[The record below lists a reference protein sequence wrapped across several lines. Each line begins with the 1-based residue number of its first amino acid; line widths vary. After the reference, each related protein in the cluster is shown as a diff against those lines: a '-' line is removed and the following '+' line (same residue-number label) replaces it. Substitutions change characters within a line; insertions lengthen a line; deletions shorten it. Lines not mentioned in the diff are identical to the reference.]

1 MMNFP
6 HFIISPS
13 FHARAVVPK
22 GTCIPYPIYFLYI
35 HIPQSD
41 NLLTISYADDFT
53 VSCYNYNVNQM
64 VEALT
69 AHTSNIEKWA
79 DERGLA
85 ISTPKS
91 AIILFTSQFAQ
102 SHPQLTLNNSLYYP
116 LERHYV
122 YWEVTFDPHFKFNDH
137 VKSIVKLRPVS
148 KS

>member
-1 MMNFP
+1 
-6 HFIISPS
+6 
-13 FHARAVVPK
+13 
-22 GTCIPYPIYFLYI
+22 
-35 HIPQSD
+35 
-41 NLLTISYADDFT
+41 
-53 VSCYNYNVNQM
+53 M

-137 VKSIVKLRPVS
+137 VKSIVTPASPRIKILRAHAGLLVTTGVS
-148 KS
+148 KRKPY